1 MKHPTIP
8 DGSWP
13 ALLRLEYAAAYVG
26 EASTNSFLSR
36 VGTLWPKPWQDIG
49 NKKGRY
55 RVWRKSDLD
64 AVIDPPAVGPRRKFG
79 SNLPPLKTDPEMW

>member
-1 MKHPTIP
+1 MKPPTIP

-26 EASTNSFLSR
+26 EVSTNSFLSR
-36 VGTLWPKPWQDIG
+36 VGKLWPKPWQDIG
-49 NKKGRY
+49 NKRGRY

-64 AVIDPPAVGPRRKFG
+64 SVINTANAGPGRRFG
-79 SNLPPLKTDPEMW
+79 SNIFPDIK